1 MKQVPLEALDFSLS
15 AYGVAVSVPGSDRR
29 MIVPWGSLIAAFVDD
44 LIVETEAGT
53 ATRMSMDDT
62 EQEIYA
68 VIDGLRSAASD
79 VDEIFEPLLDEE
91 FDGDPA
97 QPDLF
102 DYEEVLFDVK
112 GNA

>member
-15 AYGVAVSVPGSDRR
+15 AYGVSVSVPGSDRR

-44 LIVETEAGT
+44 LIMENEGGT

-62 EQEIYA
+62 EREIYA
-68 VIDGLRSAASD
+68 VIDGLRSAAND

-91 FDGDPA
+91 EFDAA

-102 DYEEVLFDVK
+102 DYDEILFDVK